1 MCCGIPSFASI
12 SDAICVSCRQMFRDT
27 FVNNKGESCTRT
39 DLAGKYIGIY
49 FSAQWCGP
57 CRAFTPQL
65 VQTYQ
70 KLKASGK
77 PFEIIFASSDRS
89 KEEFDEYFGSMP
101 WLTFGDNAESRT
113 SGMSR
118 HFEVDGAQTLVI
130 LDPELKTITTEG
142 RSAVGDDAEGIEF
155 PWIPKPFNPLNDA
168 AVNDIPFLLVSTDGC
183 GSALATAVGAITPTA
198 QTEFAKAERVL
209 NFFYVKDPQED
220 ILEPVRRFAN
230 ISADVAL
237 AIVDVQGN
245 KKYIAA
251 DQSITAVNVAS
262 FVQAFLAGSL
272 LSNPCRL

>member
-65 VQTYQ
+65 VQTY
-70 KLKASGK
+70 
-77 PFEIIFASSDRS
+77 
-89 KEEFDEYFGSMP
+89 
-101 WLTFGDNAESRT
+101 
-113 SGMSR
+113 
-118 HFEVDGAQTLVI
+118 
-130 LDPELKTITTEG
+130 LKTITTEG